1 MSLTLTLL
9 SLCCLA
15 MAAPFYV
22 AVLASNRANGSAFN
36 TFTTAKSVINAAD
49 LVQLPI
55 NALYVGA
62 KFRVRVAGILS
73 CVGTTSGTVTFQV
86 MFGSVVAW
94 TSGAIQMT
102 TTAEATLPFV
112 LEVVLRVTAVD
123 TGTGQTPV
131 TAATILGQ
139 GYASCLI
146 LQLGAGAAAGA
157 VTTSIINVPET
168 SPANG
173 TAFASSTTENLD
185 FWTGFSIS
193 NASNGITVNDYV
205 VEQLQ

>member
-1 MSLTLTLL
+1 
-9 SLCCLA
+9 
-15 MAAPFYV
+15 MAAPFYT
-22 AVLASNRANGSAFN
+22 AVLASNRATGPAKN
-36 TFTTAKSVINAAD
+36 TYTTAISVINAAD
-49 LVQLPI
+49 LIQLPI
-55 NALYVGA
+55 NGLYVGA
-62 KFRVRVAGILS
+62 KFRIRVAGILS

-86 MFGSVVAW
+86 MLGAIVAW
-94 TSGAIQMT
+94 TSGALQMT

-112 LEVVLRVTAVD
+112 LEVVLRVTALD

-131 TAATILGQ
+131 TAATLLGQ
-139 GYASCLI
+139 GYASSLI

-157 VTTSIINVPET
+157 VTSSILMVPAG

-193 NASNGITVNDYV
+193 SASNGITVNDYV

>member
-1 MSLTLTLL
+1 
-9 SLCCLA
+9 

-22 AVLASNRANGSAFN
+22 AVLTSNRATGSAFN

-49 LVQLPI
+49 LIQLPV

-62 KFRVRVAGILS
+62 KFRIRVAGILS

-94 TSGAIQMT
+94 TSGALQMT
-102 TTAEATLPFV
+102 TTAETNLSFLV
-112 LEVVLRVTAVD
+112 EVVLRCTALD
-123 TGTGQTPV
+123 TGTGQTPT
-131 TAATILGQ
+131 TAATLLGQ
-139 GYASCLI
+139 GFASSLI

-157 VTTSIINVPET
+157 VTSSILMVPAS

-173 TAFASSTTENLD
+173 TVFASSTTENLD

-193 NASNGITVNDYV
+193 SASNGITVNDYV